1 MLHVNPGDDG
11 RWAVN
16 IRQVLMAT
24 PGAPDPAPVP
34 AKDYRYER
42 TQRPGRL
49 AVRDAVA
56 LANRYPTFLMRGEPA
71 VAVRYL
77 AARRRRQI
85 SAMTGGFRNK
95 AAGPPD
101 NAP

>member
-1 MLHVNPGDDG
+1 M
-11 RWAVN
+11 
-16 IRQVLMAT
+16 
-24 PGAPDPAPVP
+24 
-34 AKDYRYER
+34 
-42 TQRPGRL
+42 
-49 AVRDAVA
+49 RDAVA